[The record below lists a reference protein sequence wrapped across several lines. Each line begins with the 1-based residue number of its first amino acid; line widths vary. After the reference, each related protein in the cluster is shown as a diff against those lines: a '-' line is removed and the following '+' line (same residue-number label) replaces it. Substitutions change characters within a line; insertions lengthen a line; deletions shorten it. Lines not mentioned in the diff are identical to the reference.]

1 MFIPKDLFVR
11 VFLLIVFAVSSFGS
25 SVEQQEKRLRMV
37 EAQIEARGIRHKAT
51 REAMRKVPRHQF
63 VGSRQEA
70 YAYEDRP
77 LPIGYGQTISQPY
90 IVAYMTEVLDPAP
103 HHRALEVG
111 AGSGYQSA
119 VLAEIVDR
127 VYCLEI
133 VPKLAAS
140 AKDRLETLGYKN
152 IQCREGDG
160 YFGWEEA
167 APFDLI
173 IVTAVAEHIPPP
185 LIDQLRVG
193 GRMIIPVGTNWGI
206 QHLVLVTKS
215 AEKVKT
221 RRLIPVSFVPFT
233 RKKK

>member
-1 MFIPKDLFVR
+1 M
-11 VFLLIVFAVSSFGS
+11 
-25 SVEQQEKRLRMV
+25 VETQIEKR
-37 EAQIEARGIRHKAT
+37 GIKHKAT
-51 REAMRKVPRHQF
+51 REAMRKVPRHLF
-63 VGSRQEA
+63 VDNRQEP

-90 IVAYMTEVLDPAP
+90 IVAYMTEFLEPEP

-119 VLAEIVDR
+119 VLAEIVDQ

-133 VPKLAAS
+133 VPQLAKA
-140 AKDRLETLGYKN
+140 AKARLQSLGYKN
-152 IQCREGDG
+152 VECREGDG
-160 YFGWEEA
+160 YFGWEDA

-173 IVTAVAEHIPPP
+173 IVTAAAEHIPPP
-185 LIDQLRVG
+185 LIDQLKVG

-206 QHLVLVTKS
+206 QHLVLITKS
-215 AEKVKT
+215 AKKVKT
-221 RRLIPVSFVPFT
+221 RRLIPVRFVPFT